1 MFYPVPMYS
10 ADTVYDKVCSSVTPI
25 KRAVSLNVIVV
36 ISTLNIDEM
45 SSQEMNY
52 LLHLLPLNWN
62 LVSKEMTLFYCCTY
76 NVCNKQ

>member
-1 MFYPVPMYS
+1 MFYPVPIYS
-10 ADTVYDKVCSSVTPI
+10 ADPIYDQVCSGVIPI
-25 KRAVSLNVIVV
+25 KRAVSPNVIVV
-36 ISTLNIDEM
+36 ISTLNIDEL

-62 LVSKEMTLFYCCTY
+62 LVSKEMSLFYYCTY